1 MYSLLRDS
9 INFLSQI
16 NSSEV
21 YAHTASRKLIFC
33 YGHVVES
40 VYTNKIVSIKLTC
53 EIKWKPSKLVQK
65 RSKIYV
71 VFLIN
76 QQTIA
81 FKQTLMHTS
90 TVLAWSCDHVFSR

>member
-1 MYSLLRDS
+1 MRRELTAHVLSVKDLLPQGATEKVTTFTCKSVQYSHARKKMYSLLRDS

-40 VYTNKIVSIKLTC
+40 VYTNKIVSIL
-53 EIKWKPSKLVQK
+53 
-65 RSKIYV
+65 
-71 VFLIN
+71 N
-76 QQTIA
+76 
-81 FKQTLMHTS
+81 
-90 TVLAWSCDHVFSR
+90 